1 MSKVRGRFS
10 PHSQIRFLFRCDAVV
25 QEADQFLAAAQP
37 ISPRGDQNAATERLS
52 GPLVDLERP
61 PLGNVPRYAIEI
73 AQTQRDTA
81 KVIRYFAVGQNP
93 RGSGSGGQG
102 NGRAHAALLAFW
114 VIGGDVPERHTQG
127 LVG

>member
-10 PHSQIRFLFRCDAVV
+10 PHSQIRFPFRCDAVV

-37 ISPRGDQNAATERLS
+37 IRPRGGQNAATERLS
-52 GPLVDLERP
+52 VPLIVDLERP
-61 PLGNVPRYAIEI
+61 PIGNVPRYAIEI

-93 RGSGSGGQG
+93 RGSGGGGQG
-102 NGRAHAALLAFW
+102 NGRAHAALLAF
-114 VIGGDVPERHTQG
+114 
-127 LVG
+127 